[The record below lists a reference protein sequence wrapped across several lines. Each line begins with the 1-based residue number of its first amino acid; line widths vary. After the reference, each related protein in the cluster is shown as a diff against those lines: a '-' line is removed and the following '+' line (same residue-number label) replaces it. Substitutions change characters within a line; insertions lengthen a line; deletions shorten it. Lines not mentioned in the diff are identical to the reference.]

1 FQIGKGSSD
10 FLRVA
15 STDRVGPLRTRMSF
29 IETGCEKRAL
39 HSIGKK
45 PRARRA
51 IASQKPF
58 SRDASRFE

>member
-1 FQIGKGSSD
+1 
-10 FLRVA
+10 
-15 STDRVGPLRTRMSF
+15 MSF